1 MTSPG
6 QTGFEALRTSKVRHR
21 GYCARCEKPGA
32 CVGNVR
38 VGLNEILPGRKNPK
52 AVTTQSAGFCEP
64 CAIEV
69 YEVLAER
76 LLVEAK
82 RR

>member
-1 MTSPG
+1 MIPPSR
-6 QTGFEALRTSKVRHR
+6 FDALRTSSVRHR
-21 GYCARCEKPGA
+21 GLCARWGTHGRPAGAVRLNLQEVVPGKS
-32 CVGNVR
+32 NTQT
-38 VGLNEILPGRKNPK
+38 
-52 AVTTQSAGFCEP
+52 VTTCSARFCEP